1 MNENPSKEGHKKS
14 GIVQGPI
21 AHSVECCVWGDLAFG
36 LSVLCVAI
44 WPLGLSLL
52 CGGDLAIWPKDGD
65 DHEVHRCTHR
75 PDQDHHCCRLD
86 TTLRQCMSIAE
97 NSSLDDDRW
106 LPQQL
111 CPRDET

>member
-52 CGGDLAIWPKDGD
+52 CGGGGIWPFG
-65 DHEVHRCTHR
+65 
-75 PDQDHHCCRLD
+75 
-86 TTLRQCMSIAE
+86 LRTMTEFTDALTDPIKITIAAD
-97 NSSLDDDRW
+97 LT
-106 LPQQL
+106 QL
-111 CPRDET
+111 FDNV